1 MFDKAPEISDL
12 VSSDISAEERAEI
25 TTLIKRL
32 RGRWFLKHLRVLQN
46 DHCDADAFRS
56 LMSWLRDP
64 NDALWEEQVL
74 GTWIIGRVSLN
85 AEQKETATHTLC
97 SILRNP
103 PDMRRMRRSSRWAR
117 GLVRSIGTMTAV
129 GAGVG
134 LIWLLYAIF
143 TAENGRDWL
152 IPAILV
158 GGICAL
164 WLGGIFGCLVGIVCN
179 PLLMPI
185 WLSIDN
191 SHVNRVRRAAAIALG
206 RLRFPESVGALARG
220 AVDRNASV
228 RQASA
233 QALSIV
239 APLLTSEHYGKL
251 EAEAVPNLCNA
262 LVYYEK
268 GSREMDKDIFPN
280 FAKRREEL
288 ELLEALEKVG
298 DGRAIPTVQWIVQG
312 GTDQDLRATARRILP
327 LLLERERKEKEHQ
340 ILLRGSEAP
349 AASPEQ
355 MLRPATINMT
365 EPPEV
370 LLRPTVQSVDRH
382 AG

>member
-1 MFDKAPEISDL
+1 
-12 VSSDISAEERAEI
+12 
-25 TTLIKRL
+25 
-32 RGRWFLKHLRVLQN
+32 
-46 DHCDADAFRS
+46 
-56 LMSWLRDP
+56 
-64 NDALWEEQVL
+64 
-74 GTWIIGRVSLN
+74 
-85 AEQKETATHTLC
+85 
-97 SILRNP
+97 
-103 PDMRRMRRSSRWAR
+103 
-117 GLVRSIGTMTAV
+117 
-129 GAGVG
+129 
-134 LIWLLYAIF
+134 
-143 TAENGRDWL
+143 
-152 IPAILV
+152 
-158 GGICAL
+158 
-164 WLGGIFGCLVGIVCN
+164 
-179 PLLMPI
+179 MPI